1 MGISF
6 SSSLFGLA
14 GSLILGFL
22 DLQSSQAQ
30 NRFYTELENW
40 LSSVTDLDSERP
52 QVSDATAAVA
62 SDDIRLLVAEIQKL
76 ANRDGND
83 RSVAAI
89 AGLAEGIQGLVKNMR
104 NEQQMLRDW
113 IEAQQE
119 DARAMRKTLERLNDK
134 IGGAK

>member
-1 MGISF
+1 
-6 SSSLFGLA
+6 
-14 GSLILGFL
+14 
-22 DLQSSQAQ
+22 
-30 NRFYTELENW
+30 
-40 LSSVTDLDSERP
+40 VTDLDSERP
-52 QVSDATAAVA
+52 VAIDADSTVAAE
-62 SDDIRLLVAEIQKL
+62 DIRSLVAEIQKL
-76 ANRDGND
+76 ANREGSAGGD

-119 DARAMRKTLERLNDK
+119 DARAMRKTLDRLNDK